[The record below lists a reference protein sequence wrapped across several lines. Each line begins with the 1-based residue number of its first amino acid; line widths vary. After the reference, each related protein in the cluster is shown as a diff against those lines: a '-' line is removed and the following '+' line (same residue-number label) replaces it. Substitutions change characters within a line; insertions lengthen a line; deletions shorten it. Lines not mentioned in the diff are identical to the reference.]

1 MGHPHSLDLRR
12 RIVSAVESGSS
23 CRAAAERFEVSASSA
38 IKLLQRWRRTGD
50 YAPGRRG
57 GGRKRKLTG
66 HEDWLHGAMAA
77 EPDITLVELQRRLA
91 AEKAMEVSLQ
101 AINTTLRALGY
112 SYKKNRAG
120 SRTGPARHR
129 PQAPKLAQLAE
140 LAETG
145 APDLHRR
152 DRGQDQHD
160 PPARPLRQRRAPGC
174 RRAVGALEDHHLR
187 RRP

>member
-1 MGHPHSLDLRR
+1 M
-12 RIVSAVESGSS
+12 ESGSS

-112 SYKKNRAG
+112 SYKKKPRGQPN
-120 SRTGPARHR
+120 RTGPTSPAS
-129 PQAPKLAQLAE
+129 AKIGA
-140 LAETG
+140 TG
-145 APDLHRR
+145 
-152 DRGQDQHD
+152 
-160 PPARPLRQRRAPGC
+160 RAG
-174 RRAVGALEDHHLR
+174 
-187 RRP
+187 

>member
-57 GGRKRKLTG
+57 GGRKRKLGG
-66 HEDWLHGAMAA
+66 HEGWLHGVMAA

-91 AEKAMEVSLQ
+91 AEKAIEVSLQ

-112 SYKKNRAG
+112 SYKKNRTG

-129 PQAPKLAQLAE
+129 PQAPQLAQLAE
-140 LAETG
+140 MAETG
-145 APDLHRR
+145 APDLHR
-152 DRGQDQHD
+152 
-160 PPARPLRQRRAPGC
+160 
-174 RRAVGALEDHHLR
+174 
-187 RRP
+187 